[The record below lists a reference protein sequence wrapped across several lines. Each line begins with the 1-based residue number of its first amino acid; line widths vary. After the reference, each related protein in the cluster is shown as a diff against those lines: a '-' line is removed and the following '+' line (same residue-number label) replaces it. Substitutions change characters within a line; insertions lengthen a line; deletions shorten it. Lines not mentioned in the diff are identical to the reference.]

1 MSRAAGGGPAAG
13 GAGEPTG
20 SVSKAIRPLW
30 GQVYLPNLLIA
41 TGQGAML
48 PVLVYAARQVHAS
61 PAAAGALVAVNGL
74 GTMVFDLP
82 SGRIV
87 ARLGEWGAAWVAAA
101 LLVIGISGSL
111 LAGSFPALAA
121 AVFVQAAGWSVWSL
135 VRLSHLSRVAPVFAR
150 GRALSLFGGVV
161 RAGNVLGPFV
171 YLAVEH
177 HNDARAA
184 FAVYLAFVVVGFAWV
199 VVARDRTD
207 AAGRARAAPI
217 RPGRILRD
225 HRRGLLVAGI
235 GALGVSILRGSR
247 NAIVPLW
254 AAHLGL
260 DSATASMLVG
270 VSSLVDLALFYPAG
284 VASDRFGRRAVLL
297 PCIVL
302 LSLGH
307 LLVPLS
313 HAFDTL
319 FAVSFLLALGNGM
332 GAGIV
337 MTLGA
342 DLTPD
347 EGRASF
353 LAVWRTISDGGT
365 ASGPLIDAAVVALAS
380 LPLAGPVVGLVG
392 LGAAGIVARWLEEPA
407 HLHGRLPGTAVRRL
421 VQRPRSRRREVTGRG
436 GGAPADAPD

>member
-1 MSRAAGGGPAAG
+1 MSGAPGPSPSPGGGAPA
-13 GAGEPTG
+13 G
-20 SVSKAIRPLW
+20 SVGQALRPLW
-30 GQVYLPNLLIA
+30 AQVYLPNLLMA

-48 PVLVYAARQVHAS
+48 PVLVYAAHQVHGS
-61 PAAAGALVAVNGL
+61 SAAAGALVAVNGL
-74 GTMVFDLP
+74 GTMAFDLP
-82 SGRIV
+82 AGRIV
-87 ARLGEWGAAWVAAA
+87 ARLGEWGAAWVAAVLLVAGITGCLLADSFA
-101 LLVIGISGSL
+101 LL
-111 LAGSFPALAA
+111 ALS
-121 AVFVQAAGWSVWSL
+121 VFVQAAGWAVWSL
-135 VRLSHLSRVAPVFAR
+135 VRLSHLSRVAPVHAR

-161 RAGNVLGPFV
+161 RAGNVLGPFA

-199 VVARDRTD
+199 VVARDRGD
-207 AAGRARAAPI
+207 VAGRARAAPV

-225 HRRGLLVAGI
+225 HRHGLLVAGI

-260 DSATASMLVG
+260 DSASASMLVG
-270 VSSLVDLALFYPAG
+270 VSSLVDLALFYPSG
-284 VASDRFGRRAVLL
+284 VASDRFGRRTVLL

-313 HAFDTL
+313 HSFATL
-319 FAVSFLLALGNGM
+319 FAVSFVLALGNGM

-353 LAVWRTISDGGT
+353 LSVWRTISDGGT
-365 ASGPLIDAAVVALAS
+365 ATGPLVDAAVVALAS
-380 LPLAGPVVGLVG
+380 LSLAGPVVGLIG
-392 LGAAGIVARWLEEPA
+392 LGAAAVVARRLEEPA
-407 HLHGRLPGTAVRRL
+407 HLHGRLPRLPRL
-421 VQRPRSRRREVTGRG
+421 VARRAQAGSGRG
-436 GGAPADAPD
+436 DRAPEDGAAGARE